1 MGGFK
6 ISGFD
11 DLQKELKR
19 LQSAAHELDGIHE
32 VPFSELFVPVFMQ
45 KYTTFSSFDELL
57 EAGGFHAE
65 TSEEFEAIPD
75 TPFDEHIARTT
86 KFHDWQEM
94 LDTATEEYVT
104 RKLGF

>member
-1 MGGFK
+1 MSRFK

-11 DLQKELKR
+11 GLQKELKR
-19 LQSAAHELDGIHE
+19 MQRAAKELEGTHE
-32 VPFSELFVPVFMQ
+32 VPFSELFVPAFMR
-45 KYTTFSSFDELL
+45 KYSTFTSFDELL

-65 TSEEFEAIPD
+65 TSEEFEAIPEA
-75 TPFDEHIARTT
+75 PFDEHIAKTT
-86 KFHDWQEM
+86 KFHNWQEM